1 MNYYEEI
8 SRMLGVELGE
18 EFSLKDNRTEKI
30 NNVRYKITQEAGL
43 MYSITEM
50 KWSRST
56 LMLAIIDGIYSV
68 AKLPWKPKNG
78 ELYWHYSE
86 AWDEAL
92 SCDWEGGFNDLLF
105 WKCGN
110 CFKTNEEA
118 KAKGKDIMEQI
129 RKEFEES

>member
-18 EFSLKDNRTEKI
+18 EFSLKGNYTGDINRP
-30 NNVRYKITQEAGL
+30 RYKITQEAGL
-43 MYSITEM
+43 MYTITGM

-68 AKLPWKPKNG
+68 VKLPWKPRNG

-86 AWDEAL
+86 AWKEGI
-92 SCDWEGGFNDLLF
+92 SCDWESGFNDLLL
-105 WKCGN
+105 WKAGN
-110 CFKTNEEA
+110 CFRTEEEA
-118 KAKGKDIMEQI
+118 TAKGKEIMKQI